1 MKISYLLIVGDYSWE
16 FRTENH
22 DIKFGIVKKDDNGM
36 QKEVIPIRRVAA
48 HQLDEIGILTCE
60 VPSTC
65 EYTLHFN
72 HKSIK
77 NILFI
82 ILSILDSI
90 IFDNTYSIMRN
101 KKIHY
106 SVKVIPPSQSQEIIS
121 ATL

>member
-1 MKISYLLIVGDYSWE
+1 MYLLIADDYSWE

-36 QKEVIPIRRVAA
+36 QKEVKPMRRVAA

-65 EYTLHFN
+65 EYTSRFSR
-72 HKSIK
+72 KCIK
-77 NILFI
+77 NTLFI

-90 IFDNTYSIMRN
+90 VFDNTYSIMRN

-121 ATL
+121 AVL

>member
-1 MKISYLLIVGDYSWE
+1 MYVTNDSKENFTTVTIKKGGKLELNMTALEIGSLLSWE

-36 QKEVIPIRRVAA
+36 QKEVIPMRRVAA

-60 VPSTC
+60 VPST
-65 EYTLHFN
+65 Y
-72 HKSIK
+72 SIV
-77 NILFI
+77 
-82 ILSILDSI
+82 
-90 IFDNTYSIMRN
+90 FDNTYSIMRN

-121 ATL
+121 AVL